1 MNKSSSL
8 KRFKVDREK
17 VKEVRRML
25 KTSTLFLRVFQ
36 FHNIKPVLVSWSLSF
51 LIHNSSED
59 WYPGERYI
67 MEDKEYKEFW

>member
-36 FHNIKPVLVSWSLSF
+36 FHNIKPVLVS
-51 LIHNSSED
+51 
-59 WYPGERYI
+59 
-67 MEDKEYKEFW
+67 